1 MRDER
6 FLEIIKR
13 IEWELFSKKKLY
25 GPLKVF
31 IKLGN
36 EIDLKDYY
44 QEYKKNKKETTENL
58 ITQIENQ
65 IKEML
70 TNLK

>member
-1 MRDER
+1 MGVI
-6 FLEIIKR
+6 FKG
-13 IEWELFSKKKLY
+13 KTNY
-25 GPLKVF
+25 GLLKVF

-36 EIDLKDYY
+36 EINLKDYY